1 MSLLKMTVC
10 LLKMRYVKLT
20 TKLAI
25 WDVRRRKLKIPKGEQ
40 ETWSRVVQIFELYKK
55 ETEYQLE
62 QYCEIYCSQIERSI
76 AEDRNGKI

>member
-1 MSLLKMTVC
+1 MGLLKMTVS
-10 LLKMRYVKLT
+10 LLKIRYVKLA

-40 ETWSRVVQIFELYKK
+40 ETWSRVVQIFEVYKK

-62 QYCEIYCSQIERSI
+62 QYCETYCSQVKSSI
-76 AEDRNGKI
+76 AEERNMKI